1 MEGKL
6 CLPPPNDFPAISPH
20 HCFPQASPTFETIQ
34 VSEDQE
40 LASYVWKPVLGREVK
55 VCSYTAPMLYVP
67 LTSHASRFFRWCGPK
82 FEAQLSRWRKT
93 MPPIVQGQ
101 VFPTLLDFKNA
112 LRDWAIERNWTPH
125 ILDSDSHRVRAG
137 CRSSPDCPFRVRA
150 NYSVKRGDA
159 KVTTC
164 DDNHTCEPFRT
175 DSDLGK
181 PHQDIKRAE
190 TGKLKFLLDAVPKLM
205 LVTLDTNIQEIIDAV
220 AQRYGQ
226 KIPLRQAQKVK
237 SSLTDRVKGPCRHC
251 HQLGHTRRH
260 CPQLRDSAP
269 RPMPFTQNSITH
281 HSNGND
287 DHDDGTYAD
296 GGLDYETAEGGHSD
310 LMDYANDNSSN
321 NNASAFSLGHP
332 QQLPNNMFAPSRQNG
347 IPIDPKL
354 ASRIER
360 LNSGEVPVPVQP
372 AVAPQQTPTQLSATA
387 NHLPTNQNG
396 QTSKTPQ
403 EARLEAAKLMQQA
416 ARLMQEA
423 ARLNSEAAR
432 LTASAA
438 GD

>member
-1 MEGKL
+1 MPVIS
-6 CLPPPNDFPAISPH
+6 PPPRPGP
-20 HCFPQASPTFETIQ
+20 
-34 VSEDQE
+34 E
-40 LASYVWKPVLGREVK
+40 L
-55 VCSYTAPMLYVP
+55 
-67 LTSHASRFFRWCGPK
+67 
-82 FEAQLSRWRKT
+82 EAQLSRWRKA

-101 VFPTLLDFKNA
+101 IFPTLLDFKNA

-175 DSDLGK
+175 DTDLGK

-190 TGKLKFLLDAVPKLM
+190 TGKLKFLLEAVPKLM
-205 LVTLDTNIQEIIDAV
+205 LVTLDTNIQEIIDTV

-237 SSLTDRVKGPCRHC
+237 SALTDRVKGPCRHC

-269 RPMPFTQNSITH
+269 VPIPFPQNSIPH
-281 HSNGND
+281 QSNGND
-287 DHDDGTYAD
+287 DHDDGAYAD
-296 GGLDYETAEGGHSD
+296 GGLDYEPEEGGHSD
-310 LMDYANDNSSN
+310 LMDYANNSTSN
-321 NNASAFSLGHP
+321 NNTSSFSLGHP
-332 QQLPNNMFAPSRQNG
+332 QQLPNNMFVPGRQNG
-347 IPIDPKL
+347 LSLDPTL

-372 AVAPQQTPTQLSATA
+372 AVAPQQTPNQLTA
-387 NHLPTNQNG
+387 AQNP
-396 QTSKTPQ
+396 QSSKTPQ

>member
-1 MEGKL
+1 
-6 CLPPPNDFPAISPH
+6 
-20 HCFPQASPTFETIQ
+20 
-34 VSEDQE
+34 
-40 LASYVWKPVLGREVK
+40 
-55 VCSYTAPMLYVP
+55 
-67 LTSHASRFFRWCGPK
+67 
-82 FEAQLSRWRKT
+82 
-93 MPPIVQGQ
+93 MPPILQGQ
-101 VFPTLLDFKNA
+101 IFPTLLDFKNA

-164 DDNHTCEPFRT
+164 DDNHTCEPFRA

-190 TGKLKFLLDAVPKLM
+190 TGKLKFLLEAVPKLM

-220 AQRYGQ
+220 AQEYGQ

-237 SSLTDRVKGPCRHC
+237 SALTDRVKGPCRHC

-269 RPMPFTQNSITH
+269 GPMSFTQGSITH
-281 HSNGND
+281 HANGNE
-287 DHDDGTYAD
+287 DHDDGAYAD
-296 GGLDYETAEGGHSD
+296 GGLDYEPEDGGHSD
-310 LMDYANDNSSN
+310 LMDYGNGNSSN
-321 NNASAFSLGHP
+321 NTTAGFSLGHP
-332 QQLPNNMFAPSRQNG
+332 QQLPNNMFTPSQQNG
-347 IPIDPKL
+347 LPLDPTL

-360 LNSGEVPVPVQP
+360 LNSGEAPVPVQP
-372 AVAPQQTPTQLSATA
+372 AVAPQQIPNQLTA
-387 NHLPTNQNG
+387 NQNS
-396 QTSKTPQ
+396 QTTKTPQ

-416 ARLMQEA
+416 ARHMQEA

-432 LTASAA
+432 LFASAA
-438 GD
+438 GE

>member
-1 MEGKL
+1 
-6 CLPPPNDFPAISPH
+6 
-20 HCFPQASPTFETIQ
+20 
-34 VSEDQE
+34 
-40 LASYVWKPVLGREVK
+40 
-55 VCSYTAPMLYVP
+55 
-67 LTSHASRFFRWCGPK
+67 
-82 FEAQLSRWRKT
+82 

-101 VFPTLLDFKNA
+101 IFPSLLDFKNA

-164 DDNHTCEPFRT
+164 DDNHTCEPFRAPL
-175 DSDLGK
+175 DLGK

-190 TGKLKFLLDAVPKLM
+190 TGKLKFLLEAVPKLI

-237 SSLTDRVKGPCRHC
+237 SALTDRVKGPCRHC

-260 CPQLRDSAP
+260 CPQLRDPAP
-269 RPMPFTQNSITH
+269 GPISFAQNPITH
-281 HSNGND
+281 HSNGNE
-287 DHDDGTYAD
+287 DHDDGAYAD
-296 GGLDYETAEGGHSD
+296 GGLDYEPDDGGHSD
-310 LMDYANDNSSN
+310 LMDYGNSNPSN
-321 NNASAFSLGHP
+321 NTARAFSLGHP
-332 QQLPNNMFAPSRQNG
+332 QQLPNDIFSPSRQNG
-347 IPIDPKL
+347 LSLDPTL

-360 LNSGEVPVPVQP
+360 LNSGETPVAVQP
-372 AVAPQQTPTQLSATA
+372 AVAPQQTPNQHTATQ
-387 NHLPTNQNG
+387 NLPTP
-396 QTSKTPQ
+396 KTAQ
-403 EARLEAAKLMQQA
+403 DTRLEAARLMQQA
-416 ARLMQEA
+416 ARLMHEA

-432 LTASAA
+432 LTASVA

>member
-1 MEGKL
+1 
-6 CLPPPNDFPAISPH
+6 
-20 HCFPQASPTFETIQ
+20 
-34 VSEDQE
+34 
-40 LASYVWKPVLGREVK
+40 
-55 VCSYTAPMLYVP
+55 
-67 LTSHASRFFRWCGPK
+67 
-82 FEAQLSRWRKT
+82 

-101 VFPTLLDFKNA
+101 IFATLLDFKNA

-137 CRSSPDCPFRVRA
+137 CRSSPDCPFRIRA

-164 DDNHTCEPFRT
+164 DDNHTCEPFRV
-175 DSDLGK
+175 DSDLVK

-190 TGKLKFLLDAVPKLM
+190 TGKLKFLLEAVPKLM
-205 LVTLDTNIQEIIDAV
+205 LVTLDTNIQDIINTV

-237 SSLTDRVKGPCRHC
+237 SALTDRVKGPCRHC
-251 HQLGHTRRH
+251 HQLGHTRKH

-269 RPMPFTQNSITH
+269 GPVSFTGNSITH

-296 GGLDYETAEGGHSD
+296 GGLDYEHTDGGHPD
-310 LMDYANDNSSN
+310 LMDYANDDPSN
-321 NNASAFSLGHP
+321 NNASGFSLGHP
-332 QQLPNNMFAPSRQNG
+332 QHLPNNMFTPSRQNG
-347 IPIDPKL
+347 ISLDPTL

-360 LNSGEVPVPVQP
+360 LNSGETPVPIQP
-372 AVAPQQTPTQLSATA
+372 AVAPQSTPNQLTATQNSQTT
-387 NHLPTNQNG
+387 
-396 QTSKTPQ
+396 KTPQ

-432 LTASAA
+432 LTASVA

>member
-1 MEGKL
+1 
-6 CLPPPNDFPAISPH
+6 
-20 HCFPQASPTFETIQ
+20 
-34 VSEDQE
+34 
-40 LASYVWKPVLGREVK
+40 
-55 VCSYTAPMLYVP
+55 
-67 LTSHASRFFRWCGPK
+67 
-82 FEAQLSRWRKT
+82 

-101 VFPTLLDFKNA
+101 TFPTLLDFKNA

-175 DSDLGK
+175 DIDLGK

-190 TGKLKFLLDAVPKLM
+190 TGKLKFLLEAVPKLM
-205 LVTLDTNIQEIIDAV
+205 LVTLDTNIQEIIDTV

-237 SSLTDRVKGPCRHC
+237 SALTDRVKGPCRHC

-260 CPQLRDSAP
+260 CPQLQDSAP
-269 RPMPFTQNSITH
+269 RPMPLTQNSITH

-287 DHDDGTYAD
+287 DHDDAAYAD
-296 GGLDYETAEGGHSD
+296 GGLDYENAEGGHSD

-321 NNASAFSLGHP
+321 NTSSFSLGHP
-332 QQLPNNMFAPSRQNG
+332 QQLSNNMFAPSRQNG
-347 IPIDPKL
+347 IPLDPTL
-354 ASRIER
+354 TSRIER

-372 AVAPQQTPTQLSATA
+372 AVAPQHTPNQQLTTTQNS
-387 NHLPTNQNG
+387 

-403 EARLEAAKLMQQA
+403 EARLEAAQLMQQA
-416 ARLMQEA
+416 ARLMREA

-432 LTASAA
+432 LTASVA

>member
-1 MEGKL
+1 
-6 CLPPPNDFPAISPH
+6 
-20 HCFPQASPTFETIQ
+20 
-34 VSEDQE
+34 
-40 LASYVWKPVLGREVK
+40 
-55 VCSYTAPMLYVP
+55 
-67 LTSHASRFFRWCGPK
+67 
-82 FEAQLSRWRKT
+82 

-101 VFPTLLDFKNA
+101 IFATLLDFKNA

-137 CRSSPDCPFRVRA
+137 CRSSPDCPFRIRA

-164 DDNHTCEPFRT
+164 DDNHTCEPFRVN
-175 DSDLGK
+175 SDLGK

-190 TGKLKFLLDAVPKLM
+190 TGKLKFLLEAVPKLM
-205 LVTLDTNIQEIIDAV
+205 PVTLDTNIQEIIDTV

-237 SSLTDRVKGPCRHC
+237 SALTDRVKGPCRHC

-260 CPQLRDSAP
+260 CPQLRDPAP
-269 RPMPFTQNSITH
+269 GTIPFPQDSITH
-281 HSNGND
+281 HSNGNED
-287 DHDDGTYAD
+287 QDDGTYAD
-296 GGLDYETAEGGHSD
+296 GGLDYEPADGGHPD
-310 LMDYANDNSSN
+310 LMDYRNDDASN
-321 NNASAFSLGHP
+321 NNASGFSHGHP
-332 QQLPNNMFAPSRQNG
+332 QQLPNNMFTPSRQNG
-347 IPIDPKL
+347 ISLDPTL
-354 ASRIER
+354 ASRLER
-360 LNSGEVPVPVQP
+360 LNSGEAPVPIQP
-372 AVAPQQTPTQLSATA
+372 AVAPQPTPNQLTA
-387 NHLPTNQNG
+387 APNAPT
-396 QTSKTPQ
+396 TKTPQ
-403 EARLEAAKLMQQA
+403 EARLEAARLMQQA

>member
-1 MEGKL
+1 
-6 CLPPPNDFPAISPH
+6 
-20 HCFPQASPTFETIQ
+20 
-34 VSEDQE
+34 
-40 LASYVWKPVLGREVK
+40 
-55 VCSYTAPMLYVP
+55 
-67 LTSHASRFFRWCGPK
+67 
-82 FEAQLSRWRKT
+82 

-101 VFPTLLDFKNA
+101 IFPTLLDFKNA

-164 DDNHTCEPFRT
+164 DDNHTCEPFRA

-190 TGKLKFLLDAVPKLM
+190 TGKLKFLLEAVPKLM
-205 LVTLDTNIQEIIDAV
+205 VINLDTNIQEIIDTV
-220 AQRYGQ
+220 AQKYGQ

-237 SSLTDRVKGPCRHC
+237 SALTDRVKGPCRHC
-251 HQLGHTRRH
+251 HQLGHTRRQ

-269 RPMPFTQNSITH
+269 EPMSFTQNSITH
-281 HSNGND
+281 HSNGNE
-287 DHDDGTYAD
+287 DHDDGAYAD
-296 GGLDYETAEGGHSD
+296 GGLDYDPEDGGHSD
-310 LMDYANDNSSN
+310 LIHYGNDNPSTNST
-321 NNASAFSLGHP
+321 SGFSLGHP
-332 QQLPNNMFAPSRQNG
+332 QQLSNNMFTASRQNG
-347 IPIDPKL
+347 LPLERTL

-360 LNSGEVPVPVQP
+360 LNSGEAPVPVQP
-372 AVAPQQTPTQLSATA
+372 AVAPQQTPAQLTATQGS
-387 NHLPTNQNG
+387 
-396 QTSKTPQ
+396 QTTKSPK

-438 GD
+438 GE

>member
-1 MEGKL
+1 
-6 CLPPPNDFPAISPH
+6 
-20 HCFPQASPTFETIQ
+20 
-34 VSEDQE
+34 
-40 LASYVWKPVLGREVK
+40 
-55 VCSYTAPMLYVP
+55 
-67 LTSHASRFFRWCGPK
+67 
-82 FEAQLSRWRKT
+82 
-93 MPPIVQGQ
+93 MPPIFQGQ
-101 VFPTLLDFKNA
+101 LFPTLLDFKNA

-164 DDNHTCEPFRT
+164 DDSHTCEPFRAH
-175 DSDLGK
+175 SDLAK

-190 TGKLKFLLDAVPKLM
+190 TGKLKFLLEAVPKLM
-205 LVTLDTNIQEIIDAV
+205 LVSLDTNIQEIIDTV
-220 AQRYGQ
+220 AQKYGQ

-237 SSLTDRVKGPCRHC
+237 SALTDRVKGPCRHC
-251 HQLGHTRRH
+251 HQLGHTRKR

-269 RPMPFTQNSITH
+269 GPISFTQNSITH

-287 DHDDGTYAD
+287 DHDDGAYAD
-296 GGLDYETAEGGHSD
+296 GGLDYEPNDAGHSE
-310 LMDYANDNSSN
+310 LMGYTNGNPPN
-321 NNASAFSLGHP
+321 NTTAGFSLGHP
-332 QQLPNNMFAPSRQNG
+332 QQLPTHIYSPSRQNG
-347 IPIDPKL
+347 LSLDPTL

-360 LNSGEVPVPVQP
+360 LNSGETPVAIQP
-372 AVAPQQTPTQLSATA
+372 AVAPQQTPNPHNATQNSQIT
-387 NHLPTNQNG
+387 
-396 QTSKTPQ
+396 KTPQ
-403 EARLEAAKLMQQA
+403 DARLEAARLMQQA

-438 GD
+438 AD

>member
-1 MEGKL
+1 
-6 CLPPPNDFPAISPH
+6 
-20 HCFPQASPTFETIQ
+20 
-34 VSEDQE
+34 
-40 LASYVWKPVLGREVK
+40 
-55 VCSYTAPMLYVP
+55 
-67 LTSHASRFFRWCGPK
+67 
-82 FEAQLSRWRKT
+82 
-93 MPPIVQGQ
+93 MPPITQGQ
-101 VFPTLLDFKNA
+101 IFPTLLDFKDA

-137 CRSSPDCPFRVRA
+137 CRSSPDCPFRIRA

-164 DDNHTCEPFRT
+164 DDNHTCEPFRF

-205 LVTLDTNIQEIIDAV
+205 RVNLDTNIQDIIDAV

-237 SSLTDRVKGPCRHC
+237 SALTDRVKGPCRHC

-260 CPQLRDSAP
+260 CPQLRPPAP
-269 RPMPFTQNSITH
+269 GQAPFPQNSITH

-287 DHDDGTYAD
+287 DHDDGGAYAD
-296 GGLDYETAEGGHSD
+296 GGLDYEPDDAEHTD
-310 LMDYANDNSSN
+310 LMDYANGNPSN
-321 NNASAFSLGHP
+321 NTTSAYSLGHP
-332 QQLPNNMFAPSRQNG
+332 QQLPNHAFNPSRQNG
-347 IPIDPKL
+347 LPLDPTL
-354 ASRIER
+354 ATRIER
-360 LNSGEVPVPVQP
+360 LNPGETAVTVQP
-372 AVAPQQTPTQLSATA
+372 AVAPQQTSNPHVSS
-387 NHLPTNQNG
+387 QNP
-396 QTSKTPQ
+396 QPSKTPQ
-403 EARLEAAKLMQQA
+403 EARLEAARVMQQA

-432 LTASAA
+432 LNLEAARLTASVAN
-438 GD
+438 D

>member
-1 MEGKL
+1 
-6 CLPPPNDFPAISPH
+6 
-20 HCFPQASPTFETIQ
+20 
-34 VSEDQE
+34 
-40 LASYVWKPVLGREVK
+40 
-55 VCSYTAPMLYVP
+55 
-67 LTSHASRFFRWCGPK
+67 
-82 FEAQLSRWRKT
+82 

-101 VFPTLLDFKNA
+101 IFPTLLDFKNA

-164 DDNHTCEPFRT
+164 DDNHTCEPFRA

-190 TGKLKFLLDAVPKLM
+190 TGKLKFLLEAVPKLM
-205 LVTLDTNIQEIIDAV
+205 VITLDTNIQEIIDAV
-220 AQRYGQ
+220 AQKYGQ

-237 SSLTDRVKGPCRHC
+237 SALTDRVKGPCRHC

-269 RPMPFTQNSITH
+269 GPISFAQNSNTH
-281 HSNGND
+281 HSNGNE
-287 DHDDGTYAD
+287 DHDDGAYAD
-296 GGLDYETAEGGHSD
+296 GGLDYEAEDGGHSD
-310 LMDYANDNSSN
+310 LMHYGNDNPSN
-321 NNASAFSLGHP
+321 NTTSGFSLGHP
-332 QQLPNNMFAPSRQNG
+332 HQLPNNMFTPSRQNG
-347 IPIDPKL
+347 LSLDSTL

-360 LNSGEVPVPVQP
+360 LNSGEAPVPVQP
-372 AVAPQQTPTQLSATA
+372 AVAPQQASTQLNAT
-387 NHLPTNQNG
+387 QNS
-396 QTSKTPQ
+396 QTTKTPK
-403 EARLEAAKLMQQA
+403 ETRLEAAKLMQQA

-438 GD
+438 GE

>member
-1 MEGKL
+1 
-6 CLPPPNDFPAISPH
+6 
-20 HCFPQASPTFETIQ
+20 
-34 VSEDQE
+34 
-40 LASYVWKPVLGREVK
+40 
-55 VCSYTAPMLYVP
+55 
-67 LTSHASRFFRWCGPK
+67 
-82 FEAQLSRWRKT
+82 

-101 VFPTLLDFKNA
+101 IFPTLLDFKNA

-164 DDNHTCEPFRT
+164 DDNHTCEPFRAH
-175 DSDLGK
+175 SDLGK

-190 TGKLKFLLDAVPKLM
+190 TGKLKFLLEAVPKLM
-205 LVTLDTNIQEIIDAV
+205 NVSLDTNIQEIIDTV
-220 AQRYGQ
+220 AQTYGQ

-237 SSLTDRVKGPCRHC
+237 SALTDRVKGPCRHC

-260 CPQLRDSAP
+260 CPQLRDLASGSMSF
-269 RPMPFTQNSITH
+269 RQNSTTH
-281 HSNGND
+281 HSYNGTE
-287 DHDDGTYAD
+287 DHDDAAYAD
-296 GGLDYETAEGGHSD
+296 GGLDYEAGNGAHSD
-310 LMDYANDNSSN
+310 LMNYANGNPAN
-321 NNASAFSLGHP
+321 NTTPGFSLGHP
-332 QQLPNNMFAPSRQNG
+332 QQLPNHVFPPSRQNG
-347 IPIDPKL
+347 LSLDPTL

-360 LNSGEVPVPVQP
+360 LNSGETPVAVQP
-372 AVAPQQTPTQLSATA
+372 AVAPQRTPSQHTAAQNTQTPSHHTA
-387 NHLPTNQNG
+387 AQNSQNPSHHTAAQNS
-396 QTSKTPQ
+396 QTPSQHTAAPNSQTPKTPQ
-403 EARLEAAKLMQQA
+403 DARLEAARLMQQA

-438 GD
+438 SD

>member
-1 MEGKL
+1 
-6 CLPPPNDFPAISPH
+6 
-20 HCFPQASPTFETIQ
+20 
-34 VSEDQE
+34 
-40 LASYVWKPVLGREVK
+40 
-55 VCSYTAPMLYVP
+55 
-67 LTSHASRFFRWCGPK
+67 
-82 FEAQLSRWRKT
+82 

-175 DSDLGK
+175 EPDLGK

-190 TGKLKFLLDAVPKLM
+190 TGKLKFLLEAVPKLM
-205 LVTLDTNIQEIIDAV
+205 LVTLDTNIQEIIDTV
-220 AQRYGQ
+220 ARAYGQ

-237 SSLTDRVKGPCRHC
+237 SALTDRVKGPCRHC

-260 CPQLRDSAP
+260 CPQLRESTPAP
-269 RPMPFTQNSITH
+269 ISFTHNSITQH
-281 HSNGND
+281 NNGNEN
-287 DHDDGTYAD
+287 HDEAAYAD
-296 GGLDYETAEGGHSD
+296 GGLDYEPDNGGHSD
-310 LMDYANDNSSN
+310 LMNYTDNTTSN
-321 NNASAFSLGHP
+321 NNTSGFSLGHP
-332 QQLPNNMFAPSRQNG
+332 QQIPNSMFAPGRHNSLAL
-347 IPIDPKL
+347 DPTL

-360 LNSGEVPVPVQP
+360 LNSGEAPVPVQP
-372 AVAPQQTPTQLSATA
+372 AVAPPQAPQQTTQ
-387 NHLPTNQNG
+387 
-396 QTSKTPQ
+396 QTSQPTAVQKISQPAAIQKPSQPTAIQQTSQSTAMQQTSQPTAMQQTSQPIAMQQSSQPTAIQLNITQNSQTTKTPR

-432 LTASAA
+432 LTATAA

>member
-1 MEGKL
+1 
-6 CLPPPNDFPAISPH
+6 
-20 HCFPQASPTFETIQ
+20 
-34 VSEDQE
+34 
-40 LASYVWKPVLGREVK
+40 
-55 VCSYTAPMLYVP
+55 
-67 LTSHASRFFRWCGPK
+67 
-82 FEAQLSRWRKT
+82 

-101 VFPTLLDFKNA
+101 IFPSLLDFKNA

-164 DDNHTCEPFRT
+164 DDNHTCEPFRA
-175 DSDLGK
+175 DSDHGR

-190 TGKLKFLLDAVPKLM
+190 TGKLKFLLEAVPRLM
-205 LVTLDTNIQEIIDAV
+205 LVTLDTNIQEIIQTV
-220 AQRYGQ
+220 AQKYGQ

-237 SSLTDRVKGPCRHC
+237 SALTDRVKGPCRHC
-251 HQLGHTRRH
+251 HQLGHTRRL
-260 CPQLRDSAP
+260 CPQLRASAP
-269 RPMPFTQNSITH
+269 GPISFTQNSITH

-287 DHDDGTYAD
+287 DHDDGAYAD
-296 GGLDYETAEGGHSD
+296 GGLDYEAEDGGQSD
-310 LMDYANDNSSN
+310 LMDYANDNPSN
-321 NNASAFSLGHP
+321 NNTTSYSLGHP
-332 QQLPNNMFAPSRQNG
+332 QQLPNNLFAPSRQTG
-347 IPIDPKL
+347 LPIDPTL

-360 LNSGEVPVPVQP
+360 LNSGEAPVPVQP
-372 AVAPQQTPTQLSATA
+372 AVAVAPPQPPNQPAVTHNPQTTKS
-387 NHLPTNQNG
+387 
-396 QTSKTPQ
+396 PQ
-403 EARLEAAKLMQQA
+403 EARLEAARLMQQA